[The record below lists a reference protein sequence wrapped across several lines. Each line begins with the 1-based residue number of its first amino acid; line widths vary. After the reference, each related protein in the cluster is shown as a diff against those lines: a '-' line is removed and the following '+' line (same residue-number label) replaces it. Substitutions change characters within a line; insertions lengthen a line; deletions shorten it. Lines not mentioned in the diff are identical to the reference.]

1 MYCSAPTRNS
11 IQIPDIV
18 CYSWEM
24 SLHSYPRQS
33 SSPSPDM
40 DRVISLSRQKLQL
53 ESARGEPDLRKLL
66 AHVCTV
72 EHVQG
77 WLLANPPNR
86 EAPSPPRRDSEL
98 DAQLSELP
106 RLSRVQS
113 VPSMLNRWPTG
124 EVRSIVT
131 AVREVESDDDIDDEE
146 GEEMSGSEGSWNGS
160 DTSDDTTFGES

>member
-1 MYCSAPTRNS
+1 
-11 IQIPDIV
+11 
-18 CYSWEM
+18 M
-24 SLHSYPRQS
+24 SHSHPGQS

-40 DRVISLSRQKLQL
+40 DRVVSLSRQKLRL

-86 EAPSPPRRDSEL
+86 EAPSPPRRDLEL
-98 DAQLSELP
+98 DAQLGELP

-113 VPSMLNRWPTG
+113 VPSMSNRWPTG

-131 AVREVESDDDIDDEE
+131 AVR
-146 GEEMSGSEGSWNGS
+146 
-160 DTSDDTTFGES
+160 

>member
-1 MYCSAPTRNS
+1 MPRHSHPAP
-11 IQIPDIV
+11 
-18 CYSWEM
+18 
-24 SLHSYPRQS
+24 S

-40 DRVISLSRQKLQL
+40 DRVISLSRQKLRL

-77 WLLANPPNR
+77 WLLANPPSR
-86 EAPSPPRRDSEL
+86 EAPSPRRDSEL
-98 DAQLSELP
+98 DAQLNELP

-113 VPSMLNRWPTG
+113 VPSMSNRWPTG

-131 AVREVESDDDIDDEE
+131 AVREVESDSDTDDEE
-146 GEEMSGSEGSWNGS
+146 G
-160 DTSDDTTFGES
+160 